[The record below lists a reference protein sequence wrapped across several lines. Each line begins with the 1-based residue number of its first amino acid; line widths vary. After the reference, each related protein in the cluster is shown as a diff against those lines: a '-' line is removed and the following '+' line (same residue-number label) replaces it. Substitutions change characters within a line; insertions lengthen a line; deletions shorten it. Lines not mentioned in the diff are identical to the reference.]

1 MKKDYYVKIQTYFLK
16 LWITFSEN
24 VLSYHYPMRKSVQLI
39 RPRRLTS
46 LDAVSGDAWRT
57 LVEQKAS
64 ADGYTYYQKTSGSSD
79 KEDDRAGL
87 QET

>member
-46 LDAVSGDAWRT
+46 LFQTRIFRGFS
-57 LVEQKAS
+57 QKWNME
-64 ADGYTYYQKTSGSSD
+64 
-79 KEDDRAGL
+79 KETGVMPL
-87 QET
+87 QR